1 MAYISN
7 GLWRLT
13 PRRAASVLLA
23 CSIVLGMR
31 SATVACVLYDPNET
45 PKVVDLG
52 PTPVPPLTTKEL
64 AEILRKARMPQA
76 EAVATLPGF
85 VQEST
90 LDFLGGATYL
100 KVTLDRAFRSEIYHF
115 VRKDDRLNFI
125 PPGRE
130 GWNEIVNHFDV
141 SVRDPDTALRYVQ
154 WFLDATSEGSFWL
167 VQSVDGVPFLPENR
181 EDKSHQARIAEA
193 RAKLEGKVEAP
204 RVEAKEGVYLVQQ
217 DAVVGRS
224 LVRYTVRV
232 SKLGLPT
239 VETTTLAEDLPVV
252 SVG

>member
-1 MAYISN
+1 MAYVPKGFRS
-7 GLWRLT
+7 LT
-13 PRRAASVLLA
+13 VRGTVSLFLA
-23 CSIVLGMR
+23 CSTVSAMR
-31 SATVACVLYDPNET
+31 STTIACTLYDPNET
-45 PKVVDLG
+45 PQEVELG
-52 PTPVPPLTTKEL
+52 PTPVPAMTTKEL

-76 EAVATLPGF
+76 EAVAALPGI

-90 LDFLGGATYL
+90 PDFLNGATYL
-100 KVTLDRAFRSEIYHF
+100 KVTLEGGYRSEIYHF
-115 VRKDDRLNFI
+115 VRKDGRMSFI

-130 GWNEIVNHFDV
+130 GWNEVVNHFDV

-154 WFLDATSEGSFWL
+154 WLLDATSEGPFWL
-167 VQSVDGVPFLPENR
+167 VQSIDSVPFLSVNR
-181 EDKSHQARIAEA
+181 EDKTLEARIAAA
-193 RAKLEGKVEAP
+193 RGNLQGKVEAP
-204 RVEAKEGVYLVQQ
+204 RAEVKEGVFLVQQ

>member
-1 MAYISN
+1 M
-7 GLWRLT
+7 
-13 PRRAASVLLA
+13 LLA
-23 CSIVLGMR
+23 CSTVLGMR
-31 SATVACVLYDPNET
+31 SATVACILYDPNET

-52 PTPVPPLTTKEL
+52 PTPVPPMTTKEL

-100 KVTLDRAFRSEIYHF
+100 KVTLDRAFRSEVYHF
-115 VRKDDRLNFI
+115 VRKGDRVSFI

-130 GWNEIVNHFDV
+130 GWNEVVNHFDV
-141 SVRDPDTALRYVQ
+141 SVKDPDMALSYVQ
-154 WFLDATSEGSFWL
+154 WLLDATSEGSFWL
-167 VQSVDGVPFLPENR
+167 VQSVGEVPFLPAGR
-181 EDKSHQARIAEA
+181 EDKSLWAQIEAARK
-193 RAKLEGKVEAP
+193 KLEGKVEAP
-204 RVEAKEGVYLVQQ
+204 RAEAKEGVFLVQQ

-224 LVRYTVRV
+224 LVRYNVRV

>member
-52 PTPVPPLTTKEL
+52 PTPVPPMTTKEL
-64 AEILRKARMPQA
+64 AEILRKARRPQA
-76 EAVATLPGF
+76 EGVATLPGF

-130 GWNEIVNHFDV
+130 GWSESVSRVDV
-141 SVRDPDTALRYVQ
+141 SGREPDAALRYVQ
-154 WFLDATSEGSFWL
+154 WLLDATSEG
-167 VQSVDGVPFLPENR
+167 
-181 EDKSHQARIAEA
+181 
-193 RAKLEGKVEAP
+193 
-204 RVEAKEGVYLVQQ
+204 
-217 DAVVGRS
+217 
-224 LVRYTVRV
+224 
-232 SKLGLPT
+232 
-239 VETTTLAEDLPVV
+239 
-252 SVG
+252 

>member
-1 MAYISN
+1 MAYVTRD
-7 GLWRLT
+7 L
-13 PRRAASVLLA
+13 RARGVTSLLVVCSAVLA
-23 CSIVLGMR
+23 VRGNSM
-31 SATVACVLYDPNET
+31 ACVLYDPNAT
-45 PKVVDLG
+45 PKVVELG
-52 PTPVPPLTTKEL
+52 PTPVPPMTTKEL

-76 EAVATLPGF
+76 EVVATLPGF

-100 KVTLDRAFRSEIYHF
+100 KVTLDRAFRSETYHF
-115 VRKDDRLNFI
+115 VRKDGRVSFI

-130 GWNEIVNHFDV
+130 GWNEVVNHFDI
-141 SVRDPDTALRYVQ
+141 SVKDPDTALRYVQ
-154 WFLDATSEGSFWL
+154 WLLDATSEGSFWL
-167 VQSVDGVPFLPENR
+167 VQSIDGVPFLPENR
-181 EDKSHQARIAEA
+181 EDKSLQARIAEA

-204 RVEAKEGVYLVQQ
+204 RAEAKEGVFLVQQ

>member
-1 MAYISN
+1 MAN
-7 GLWRLT
+7 VTKDLHGLTARGVVSLI
-13 PRRAASVLLA
+13 VA
-23 CSIVLGMR
+23 CSAVFLVRGT
-31 SATVACVLYDPNET
+31 TVACVLYDPNET
-45 PKVVDLG
+45 PKVVELG
-52 PTPVPPLTTKEL
+52 PTPVPPMTTKEL

-154 WFLDATSEGSFWL
+154 WLLDATSEGSFWL

>member
-1 MAYISN
+1 M
-7 GLWRLT
+7 
-13 PRRAASVLLA
+13 
-23 CSIVLGMR
+23 
-31 SATVACVLYDPNET
+31 
-45 PKVVDLG
+45 
-52 PTPVPPLTTKEL
+52 TTKEL

-154 WFLDATSEGSFWL
+154 WLLDATSEGSFWL
-167 VQSVDGVPFLPENR
+167 VQSVDGVPFLPEKR